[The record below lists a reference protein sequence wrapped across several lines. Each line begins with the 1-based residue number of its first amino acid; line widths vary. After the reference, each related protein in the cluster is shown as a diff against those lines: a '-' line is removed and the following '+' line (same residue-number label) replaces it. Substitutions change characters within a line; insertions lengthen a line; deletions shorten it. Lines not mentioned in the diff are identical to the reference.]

1 MKKISSKAISFT
13 ALAVIFA
20 LGSTQVPASGQNGL
34 GNRIEGTWRV
44 QLTFRNCQT
53 GAALA
58 TGPTMNT
65 FLEGGSVIATP
76 SASPAIIRTGHG
88 AWKHIGG
95 GSFVNTLLFFV
106 YNPATG
112 AFAGT
117 QRVTRNIDL
126 AAGSDEF
133 TSTDSFET
141 TDPNGIVTA
150 SGCVTGIGQRLE

>member
-1 MKKISSKAISFT
+1 MKKISSKAVSVT

-20 LGSTQVPASGQNGL
+20 LAATQVPASGQNGL
-34 GNRIEGTWRV
+34 GSRIEGTWRV

-58 TGPTMNT
+58 TVPTMNT
-65 FLEGGSVIATP
+65 FLDGGSMIATP
-76 SASPAIIRTGHG
+76 SASPALTHTGHG
-88 AWKHIGG
+88 VWKHIGG
-95 GSFVNTLLFFV
+95 RSFINTLLLFV
-106 YNPATG
+106 YNPTTG

-117 QRVTRNIDL
+117 QRVTRNLDL
-126 AAGSDEF
+126 AEGSDEF

-141 TDPNGIVTA
+141 IDPNGIVTA